1 MNKLPEAEHAARMEL
16 YLLGLTDAEISRRL
30 YITPSTICIW
40 RKNNGLPRNF
50 QPRKQ
55 RDRTGG

>member
-1 MNKLPEAEHAARMEL
+1 MNKIPEAEHAARMEL
-16 YLLGLTDAEISRRL
+16 YRQGLTDKEIGSRL

-40 RKNNGLPRNF
+40 RKNNGLPRNI

-55 RDRTGG
+55 RDRAGG

>member
-40 RKNNGLPRNF
+40 RKNNGLPRNI
-50 QPRKQ
+50 QRRKQ
-55 RDRTGG
+55 AHRAGG